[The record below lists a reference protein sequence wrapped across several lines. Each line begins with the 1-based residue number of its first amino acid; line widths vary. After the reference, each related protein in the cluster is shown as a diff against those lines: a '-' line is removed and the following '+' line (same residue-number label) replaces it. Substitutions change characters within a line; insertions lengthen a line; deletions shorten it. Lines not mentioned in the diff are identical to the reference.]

1 MVRHHTGRYDYNKI
15 KLGGLNKMKNCA
27 EKQGKDNNRG
37 KQVAK
42 KRLNQIK
49 KAVLCRDEKE
59 LKQLHSPSM
68 WG

>member
-1 MVRHHTGRYDYNKI
+1 
-15 KLGGLNKMKNCA
+15 MKNCA